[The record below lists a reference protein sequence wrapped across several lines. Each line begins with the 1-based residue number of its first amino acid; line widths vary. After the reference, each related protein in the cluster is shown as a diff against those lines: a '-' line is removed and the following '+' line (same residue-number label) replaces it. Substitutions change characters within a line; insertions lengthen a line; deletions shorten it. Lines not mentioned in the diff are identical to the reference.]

1 MLPNLKR
8 VLVSISRNCFNMN
21 FEVLSSSD
29 INSILSEYDIYSG
42 TFASDKFKLSKKVNN
57 QAFVINTADSTSPG
71 DHWIALIKSEAE
83 CFFFDS
89 FGLPIYTQPILQ
101 ILKQQNI
108 LCYQYNSIQIQ
119 PKVSNNCGYY
129 CIAFILSYINR
140 FSYDKFLNYFFY
152 DVSKNDKICYD
163 FIRKYIS

>member
-1 MLPNLKR
+1 
-8 VLVSISRNCFNMN
+8 MN
-21 FEVLSSSD
+21 FEVLSTSD

-42 TFASDKFKLSKKVNN
+42 TYASDTFKSVKKENN
-57 QAFVINTADSTSPG
+57 QAFVINTADSASPG
-71 DHWIALIKSEAE
+71 DHWIALIKTDAE

-89 FGLPIYTQPILQ
+89 FGLPIYTQPILSV
-101 ILKQQNI
+101 LKQQNI
-108 LCYQYNSIQIQ
+108 LNYKYNSIQIQ
-119 PKVSNNCGYY
+119 PIASDNCGYY

-152 DVSKNDKICYD
+152 DESKNDKICYD